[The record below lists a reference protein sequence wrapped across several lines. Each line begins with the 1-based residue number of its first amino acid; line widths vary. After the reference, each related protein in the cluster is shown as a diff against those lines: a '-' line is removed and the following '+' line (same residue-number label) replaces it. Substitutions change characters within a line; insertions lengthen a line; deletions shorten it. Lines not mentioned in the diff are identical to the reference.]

1 MAQIPDNILEK
12 IKRYILRLE
21 ENKIH
26 IEKAVLFGSYAKET
40 YNEWSD
46 IDLALVSKSFQGIR
60 YNDIEKIR
68 KFKFDIDYSISP
80 LPYTIED
87 FNDEDLFVK
96 EIKETGINI
105 I

>member
-1 MAQIPDNILEK
+1 MGA
-12 IKRYILRLE
+12 
-21 ENKIH
+21 
-26 IEKAVLFGSYAKET
+26 F
-40 YNEWSD
+40 W
-46 IDLALVSKSFQGIR
+46 
-60 YNDIEKIR
+60 EKIR